1 MVSEK
6 IQKNSK
12 IPIFNQNGNNKKKIG
27 GISWYFPE
35 TELCKELVFFCF
47 LAISVSGRFFLAFKS
62 SFQVIGQVCL
72 LFFFIFL
79 CTKIAHLVTTS
90 KNYLHDC
97 LIGQYH
103 RFFLCKSDLLG
114 PWHPIFMAFFFF
126 SKPTPTI
133 YSQFTREKKYIKPSL
148 TINALNLLVYLGW
161 QYSTPKLG
169 KASIKNPSSFYY

>member
-1 MVSEK
+1 MPKMLALFKLWFLKKSR
-6 IQKNSK
+6 KNSK
-12 IPIFNQNGNNKKKIG
+12 IPIFNQNGKKKKNG

-35 TELCKELVFFCF
+35 TKLCKELVYFCF

-126 SKPTPTI
+126 Q
-133 YSQFTREKKYIKPSL
+133 SQPQPYTASLRERKNI
-148 TINALNLLVYLGW
+148 LNTV
-161 QYSTPKLG
+161 
-169 KASIKNPSSFYY
+169 